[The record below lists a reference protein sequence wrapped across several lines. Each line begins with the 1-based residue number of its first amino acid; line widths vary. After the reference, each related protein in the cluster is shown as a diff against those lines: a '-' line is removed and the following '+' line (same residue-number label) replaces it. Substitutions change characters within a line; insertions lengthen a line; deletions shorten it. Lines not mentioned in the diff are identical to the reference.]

1 MSQVYESIEEYG
13 EEKVKK
19 AVREAEIKIV
29 VNCLKNG
36 IPIDLISKSI
46 PTLSLEQIEELQKKL
61 V

>member
-1 MSQVYESIEEYG
+1 MYESVDEYV

-19 AVREAEIKIV
+19 AEIKIA

-36 IPIDLISKSI
+36 ISINLISKSI

>member
-1 MSQVYESIEEYG
+1 MYESIEMYV

-19 AVREAEIKIV
+19 AVREAEIRIA

-36 IPIDLISKSI
+36 ISINLISKSI
-46 PTLSLEQIEELQKKL
+46 PTLPLEQIEELQKKL

>member
-1 MSQVYESIEEYG
+1 MRHELEQYIA
-13 EEKVKK
+13 EKVNK
-19 AVREAEIKIV
+19 AVREAEIRMA